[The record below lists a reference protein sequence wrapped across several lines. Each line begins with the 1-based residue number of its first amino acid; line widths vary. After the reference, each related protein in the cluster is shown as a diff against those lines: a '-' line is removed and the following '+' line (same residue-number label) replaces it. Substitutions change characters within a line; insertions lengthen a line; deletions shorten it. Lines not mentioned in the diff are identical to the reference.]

1 MELSTTRGQSTA
13 PSNRLVLTMR
23 RHPLVSYFLLAFGF
37 TWGWQLPE
45 FALAHQQLGGPWLLL
60 GILGPTLA
68 GFVMAGITEG
78 RAGMV
83 HLLRRVVLWRVAMR
97 WYLVVLLILPAIW
110 FGSVFLSPGGIAAFR
125 VPSPSLLVAWLSG
138 FAFAFFAA
146 TFVEELG
153 WRGFALP
160 RLQGRYGPL
169 LGTLLLGSL
178 WALWHLPVWAF
189 FPSLTGAGTSFLS
202 FTFASTYLGFV
213 GYSVAF
219 AVLITWV
226 FNHSRSSILLAVLF
240 HASANATGG
249 SFLVLFPSL
258 FPHPVIPAAFEIG
271 VIVVAV
277 LIVVATRGRLGY
289 DRYQR
294 ETVLPAPVTDREQEQ
309 GEVHA
314 SV

>member
-1 MELSTTRGQSTA
+1 
-13 PSNRLVLTMR
+13 
-23 RHPLVSYFLLAFGF
+23 
-37 TWGWQLPE
+37 
-45 FALAHQQLGGPWLLL
+45 
-60 GILGPTLA
+60 
-68 GFVMAGITEG
+68 
-78 RAGMV
+78 MV

-110 FGSVFLSPGGIAAFR
+110 FGSVFFSPGGIAAFR
-125 VPSPSLLVAWLSG
+125 VPSFSLLVAWLSG

-146 TFVEELG
+146 TCVEELG

-202 FTFASTYLGFV
+202 FTFAITYLGFV

-240 HASANATGG
+240 HASATTAPSVRRRCLRLSRIKCKSKAKFAPPSDGLHQERREDACTCEALPYGCT
-249 SFLVLFPSL
+249 SHLKQRDAPCKRWLVRIRFLS
-258 FPHPVIPAAFEIG
+258 
-271 VIVVAV
+271 
-277 LIVVATRGRLGY
+277 
-289 DRYQR
+289 
-294 ETVLPAPVTDREQEQ
+294 
-309 GEVHA
+309 
-314 SV
+314 